1 MGLSVWQILIIVL
14 VVVLLFGAGKIPRLM
29 GDVAKGIK
37 SFKSGLREDEQ
48 EGEGEATP
56 RQIEGEPANRSTTG
70 ASTGAAPGAASGAT
84 PRNDE
89 TART

>member
-56 RQIEGEPANRSTTG
+56 RQIEGDATTAGRSTSG
-70 ASTGAAPGAASGAT
+70 SSTGTAPGAT

>member
-37 SFKSGLREDEQ
+37 SFKAGLRDEEADGEDQ
-48 EGEGEATP
+48 PP
-56 RQIEGEPANRSTTG
+56 RQLEADTTAANRTTTG
-70 ASTGAAPGAASGAT
+70 TAGPAGTT